1 MKIVILDWKTMTENA
16 DLSPDCFKNLGDVQC
31 YDFTPNNL
39 AAERIGDADAVLCNK
54 VLITKEVIESCKNLK
69 YIGLFATGF
78 NNVDIACAAENN
90 ITVCNAGEYS
100 TMAVAQ
106 QVFAYLTHYCNK
118 ISVYDNSVKN
128 NDWINSTSFSYF
140 PFVTQELAGKTISII
155 GYGSIGKAVAKI
167 ADAFGMNILISTRTV
182 PENCPYTVTDIDT
195 AVKNADFLTLHCPLT
210 DKTNKMVNS
219 AFLSKMKKSA
229 VLINTSRGPVVDEN
243 DLAEALNNN
252 IISAAYLDVLEY
264 EPMRENT
271 PLRNAKNC
279 VITPHIAWAAAETRK
294 RLLDIVYN
302 NLSGFLNG
310 NIINKVN

>member
-1 MKIVILDWKTMTENA
+1 
-16 DLSPDCFKNLGDVQC
+16 
-31 YDFTPNNL
+31 
-39 AAERIGDADAVLCNK
+39 
-54 VLITKEVIESCKNLK
+54 
-69 YIGLFATGF
+69 
-78 NNVDIACAAENN
+78 
-90 ITVCNAGEYS
+90 
-100 TMAVAQ
+100 
-106 QVFAYLTHYCNK
+106 
-118 ISVYDNSVKN
+118 
-128 NDWINSTSFSYF
+128 
-140 PFVTQELAGKTISII
+140 
-155 GYGSIGKAVAKI
+155 
-167 ADAFGMNILISTRTV
+167 
-182 PENCPYTVTDIDT
+182 
-195 AVKNADFLTLHCPLT
+195 
-210 DKTNKMVNS
+210 MVNS

>member
-1 MKIVILDWKTMTENA
+1 MKIVILDWKTMTENS
-16 DLSPDCFKNLGDVQC
+16 DISYECFNNLGSIDC

-39 AAERIGDADAVLCNK
+39 AAERIGDAQAVLCNK
-54 VLITKEVIESCKNLK
+54 VMITKDVIDSCPELK

-78 NNVDIACAAENN
+78 NNVDISYAAQKN

-128 NDWINSTSFSYF
+128 NDWINSASFSYF
-140 PFVTQELAGKTISII
+140 PFVTQELAGKTLSVI

-167 ADAFGMNILISTRTV
+167 ADAFDMNVLISTRTTPV
-182 PENCPYTVTDIDT
+182 DCPYTVTDIET

-210 DKTNKMVNS
+210 ENTNKMINKNL
-219 AFLSKMKKSA
+219 LSKMKQSA
-229 VLINTSRGPVVDEN
+229 VLINTSRGPVVNEA

-252 IISAAYLDVLEY
+252 IISAAYLDVLEC
-264 EPMRENT
+264 EPMKEDT
-271 PLRNAKNC
+271 PLRYAKNC
-279 VITPHIAWAAAETRK
+279 VITPHIAWAASETRK

-302 NLSGFLNG
+302 NLNSFING
-310 NIINKVN
+310 NTINKVN